1 MMTATDHPLV
11 RDYLA
16 RLREEARRLPVDQA
30 RELEADITEHLQV
43 ALGEDPAEVPVRDAL
58 DRLGSPGELVAEAAG
73 TTAPVVSTDERRP
86 FSSPVGAIG
95 CLIAAEL
102 LALLVPIAFV
112 LWVVG
117 LVLLARATV
126 WSEREKLL
134 GFLGLG
140 SGFFVSLA
148 ALGLGLVAVRTTGT
162 GCSQNTDGRRHTAL
176 RLPARVR
183 WHRCP
188 RSDRADPARRLS
200 GLPGLHC
207 LAAGP
212 GCGSVRNPAISGP
225 ISRSAL
231 PRCEIASLSGDVSS
245 AVVTP
250 GASSASNT
258 TS

>member
-16 RLREEARRLPVDQA
+16 RLREEGRRLPVDQA

-43 ALGEDPAEVPVRDAL
+43 ALGEDPAEVSVREAL

-73 TTAPVVSTDERRP
+73 TAAPVVSADERRP
-86 FSSPVGAIG
+86 FSSPVGAIA

-148 ALGLGLVAVRTTGT
+148 TLGLGLIAVRATGS
-162 GCSQNTDGRRHTAL
+162 GCSQNTTADGILLVRL
-176 RLPARVR
+176 RARVR

-188 RSDRADPARRLS
+188 GSDRLDPPRRLS
-200 GLPGLHC
+200 GLPGLHD

-212 GCGSVRNPAISGP
+212 GCRSVRNPAMSGP

-231 PRCEIASLSGDVSS
+231 PRWEIASLSGGVSS

>member
-148 ALGLGLVAVRTTGT
+148 ATGP
-162 GCSQNTDGRRHTAL
+162 GSGRRADDREWVLPEHHGRRDTAL

-188 RSDRADPARRLS
+188 RSGRPDPARRLS